1 MCRINGK
8 NRLGFGLLFLAI
20 SLMLAGPLLALDGK
34 GRIVGRVNGEDG
46 KPLSQVLLV
55 AGSQGVVEDARSDPD
70 GVFELEWLPP
80 GTYTIEITK
89 PGYAEL
95 RMEAVEVE
103 ADKDT
108 RIDPVLES
116 E

>member
-1 MCRINGK
+1 MWRMDGK
-8 NRLGFGLLFLAI
+8 NRLGIGLLLLAI

-34 GRIVGRVNGEDG
+34 GRIVGQTSGEDG
-46 KPLSQVLLV
+46 KPLSEVLLV
-55 AGSQGVVEDARSDPD
+55 ARSEGVVEDARSGPN

-80 GTYTIEITK
+80 GTYTVEVTK

-95 RMEAVEVE
+95 RMEGIEVE